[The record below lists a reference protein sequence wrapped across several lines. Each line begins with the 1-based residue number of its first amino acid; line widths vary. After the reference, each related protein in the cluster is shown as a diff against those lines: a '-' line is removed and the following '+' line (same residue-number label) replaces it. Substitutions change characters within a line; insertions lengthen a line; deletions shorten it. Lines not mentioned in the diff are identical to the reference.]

1 MGKTIA
7 RLKRVL
13 LVIVITFVMMPVSG
27 TVQTADA
34 ASEEDIDVLSVK
46 YNAKM
51 AFDCQRSPAVPEKRE
66 EERIYGLKDPYKC
79 ANQNGSLL
87 TLGDTYLKVEPC
99 GLYKDQTEG
108 VKNAL
113 VNGGKYGE
121 KMWSGLLKEIPA
133 DERGDVPI
141 YKLVQYD
148 HDGSLIGDCSDPGC
162 LYILDLKSNSF
173 IFCGCGFNTN
183 NSYGYFLHGAE
194 IENPSQWN
202 NMNPKIFTGDQVEG
216 LVTKKKDVHP
226 EASVV
231 TAPVPKT
238 GLIENG
244 KPQELITAGSAEGG
258 TMHYAISNDPSAV
271 PGDGWS
277 ASIPAGIKAGTYYVW
292 YKVVGDTTHAD
303 SDPAGPL
310 TVKIT
315 PKQYTVTYEL
325 NGGKLD
331 GQTGT
336 VSAKYDKGTVITLP
350 EPARK
355 GYTFDHWEGSTY
367 NAGDNYTVTED
378 HTFKAVWK
386 TADAGK
392 ADKKD
397 GSSKKG
403 VSTGDE
409 NDLAFW
415 IVLMTAS
422 LAGAVGITL
431 RNIKRRG

>member
-13 LVIVITFVMMPVSG
+13 LVLVITFAMMPVLG

-51 AFDCQRSPAVPEKRE
+51 AFDCQRSPAVPKKGKSQL
-66 EERIYGLKDPYKC
+66 IAVLAIPYKC
-79 ANQNGSLL
+79 ADKDGSQEA
-87 TLGDTYLKVEPC
+87 LGDTYLKVEPL
-99 GLYKDQTEG
+99 GLYKDQEDG
-108 VKNAL
+108 VKYNL
-113 VNGGKYGE
+113 LNGGTQKIA
-121 KMWSGLLKEIPA
+121 LLKDVA
-133 DERGDVPI
+133 AQDLDYVPI
-141 YKLVQYD
+141 YKLVQYNS
-148 HDGSLIGDCSDPGC
+148 DGTKVGDFSDPGC
-162 LYILDLKSNSF
+162 LYILDLDTASF
-173 IFCGCGFNTN
+173 LFCGCGHNTDK
-183 NSYGYFLHGAE
+183 SYGFFLHGEE
-194 IENPSQWN
+194 ITDPAKYSNTFPAD
-202 NMNPKIFTGDQVEG
+202 KVEG
-216 LVTKKKDVHP
+216 LVINKREVHP
-226 EASVV
+226 KASVV

-238 GLIENG
+238 GLVENG

-258 TMHYAISNDPSAV
+258 TMYYAISTDPSAA
-271 PGDGWS
+271 PADGWS
-277 ASIPAGIKAGTYYVW
+277 TSIPAGTKAGTYYVW
-292 YKVVGDTTHAD
+292 YKVVGDTAHAD
-303 SDPAGPL
+303 TDPAGPL
-310 TVKIT
+310 TVKISA
-315 PKQYTVTYEL
+315 KQYTITYEL

-336 VSAKYDKGTVITLP
+336 VSAKYDNGTVITLP

-403 VSTGDE
+403 VNTGDE
-409 NDLAFW
+409 NDPAFW

-422 LAGAVGITL
+422 LIGAAGMAIRV
-431 RNIKRRG
+431 IKREN

>member
-1 MGKTIA
+1 MEKVM
-7 RLKRVL
+7 RRVVAAL
-13 LVIVITFVMMPVSG
+13 FSFSLMLTMMPAL
-27 TVQTADA
+27 TVDA
-34 ASEEDIDVLSVK
+34 TTDEEIDALSKK
-46 YNAKM
+46 YTKDM
-51 AFDCQRSPAVPEKRE
+51 AFDCQRDPATPEKGKTE
-66 EERIYGLKDPYKC
+66 KIWGLTNPYKSSVKPG
-79 ANQNGSLL
+79 QQTGIVGS
-87 TLGDTYLKVEPC
+87 YLKVEPC
-99 GLYKDQTEG
+99 GLYKDQTED
-108 VKNAL
+108 VKDAL
-113 VNGGKYGE
+113 VNGGSFE
-121 KMWSGLLKEIPA
+121 SHIWPGLLK
-133 DERGDVPI
+133 DVPAAERDDVPVF
-141 YKLVQYD
+141 KLVRYSD
-148 HDGSLIGDCSDPGC
+148 DGRRLEDFSDPGC
-162 LYILDLKSNSF
+162 LYILDLENSSF
-173 IFCGCGFNTN
+173 IFCGCGANTS
-183 NSYGYFLHGAE
+183 NSYGYFLHGTPLQDIGEYTAD
-194 IENPSQWN
+194 NPLVFN
-202 NMNPKIFTGDQVEG
+202 GNKVEG
-216 LVTKKKDVHP
+216 LVTKKKDIHP
-226 EASVV
+226 EAKV

-258 TMHYAISNDPSAV
+258 TMYYAISTDPSAA
-271 PGDGWS
+271 PTDGWS
-277 ASIPAGIKAGTYYVW
+277 ASIPAGTKAGTYYVW

-325 NGGKLD
+325 NGGNLD

-415 IVLMTAS
+415 IVLMTAA
-422 LAGAVGITL
+422 LIGAAGMAIRV
-431 RNIKRRG
+431 IKREN